1 MSEKPMTEYVTHKY
15 GKDSLSDINYL
26 LVQVKQMKGRLGVME
41 DRLNQ
46 LGLAHVTKPVEKT
59 PHSNISKA

>member
-15 GKDSLSDINYL
+15 GKDSLGDINYL
-26 LVQVKQMKGRLGVME
+26 LVQVKQMKARLGVME

-46 LGLAHVTKPVEKT
+46 LGVTHVTKPVAAGSEDT
-59 PHSNISKA
+59 TQ

>member
-26 LVQVKQMKGRLGVME
+26 LVQVKQMKGQLGVME

-46 LGLAHVTKPVEKT
+46 LGLAVVTQPVAQT
-59 PHSNISKA
+59 PENNNQSL

>member
-15 GKDSLSDINYL
+15 GEDSLSDINYL

-46 LGLAHVTKPVEKT
+46 LGLAVVTQPAAQT
-59 PHSNISKA
+59 PENNNQSL

>member
-41 DRLNQ
+41 DRL
-46 LGLAHVTKPVEKT
+46 VTGPKD
-59 PHSNISKA
+59 

>member
-15 GKDSLSDINYL
+15 GKDSLSDIINYL

-41 DRLNQ
+41 DCLNQ
-46 LGLAHVTKPVEKT
+46 LGLAHVTKPVEQT
-59 PHSNISKA
+59 PRNNLSL

>member
-26 LVQVKQMKGRLGVME
+26 GPDGATSKIGYFKYYYSK
-41 DRLNQ
+41 
-46 LGLAHVTKPVEKT
+46 HTHK
-59 PHSNISKA
+59 HNININIT

>member
-41 DRLNQ
+41 DCLNQ
-46 LGLAHVTKPVEKT
+46 LGLAHVTKPVEQT
-59 PHSNISKA
+59 PRNNLSL